1 MSISFESFYTKVKVM
16 EMLTFLVVAHVE
28 IYEKTKVMQI
38 IWPEMSNFYRLHMVL
53 QRLMGASLPSS

>member
-1 MSISFESFYTKVKVM
+1 M